1 MDVLGAKYA
10 NMLRLLKHLDLSV
23 PKAMPCIFFS
33 CKACSKQS
41 IVFDLDS
48 TITSQPIGISLK
60 GYAHFEDNKH
70 HGMSDWEI
78 TLIDQ
83 TDSGDDL
90 RRRVSFW
97 QYELAIFQPNVLNER
112 DVTLF

>member
-1 MDVLGAKYA
+1 
-10 NMLRLLKHLDLSV
+10 
-23 PKAMPCIFFS
+23 
-33 CKACSKQS
+33 
-41 IVFDLDS
+41 
-48 TITSQPIGISLK
+48 
-60 GYAHFEDNKH
+60 
-70 HGMSDWEI
+70 MSDWEI

-97 QYELAIFQPNVLNER
+97 QYELAIFQPNGLNER